1 MQGEQ
6 GVRARLVETCRSMYE
21 QGYIVA
27 TDGNASARLGDDRIA
42 VTPSGVHKGFLKPAD
57 LVITD
62 LDGGALHGGRPT
74 SEMRMH
80 IEVYRRR
87 PDVGAVLH
95 AHPPHTLALSVA
107 GISLGKCILPETV
120 FSLGRIEH
128 AGYATP
134 TTDDVPRAIALRIAD
149 HDALILD
156 RHGTLTV
163 GADLRSAFNRLEQ
176 VEHTAKV
183 SHLAHLLGPVAPLPP
198 EEVERIHRLAEGLGS
213 GRSFEGCGDCSVCRR
228 ER

>member
-1 MQGEQ
+1 
-6 GVRARLVETCRSMYE
+6 MYE

-27 TDGNASARLGDDRIA
+27 ADGNASVRLGNDRIA
-42 VTPSGVHKGFLKPAD
+42 VTPSGVHKGFLKPVD
-57 LVITD
+57 LVIAD
-62 LDGGALHGGRPT
+62 LDGNALHGGRPT
-74 SEMRMH
+74 SEIRMH

-95 AHPPHTLALSVA
+95 AHPPHVLALSVA
-107 GISLGKCILPETV
+107 GVSLGKCILPETV
-120 FSLGRIEH
+120 FSLGQIEH

-134 TTDDVPRAIALRIAD
+134 TTDDVPRAIALRIAE

-163 GADLRSAFNRLEQ
+163 GSDLQGAFNRLEQ

-198 EEVERIHRLAEGLGS
+198 EEVERIRRLAEGLGS
-213 GRSFEGCGDCSVCRR
+213 GSSFEGCGDCSVCRR
-228 ER
+228 EGSA